1 VNEVRAE
8 MPLGM
13 LGKKLGM
20 TTAFDDEGRAV
31 AVTVLELPPN
41 RLTQVKT
48 PERDGYA
55 AVQLG
60 LGEKKRPTKPETGH
74 AAKAG
79 VSAPAVLR
87 EFRLGDVESYKAG
100 DVVDISIF
108 EGVGAVDIRARS
120 KGRGFAG
127 VIKRHGF
134 HRGPKTHGS
143 KAYRRP
149 KSIGASATPSKVYK
163 GKKMPGHM
171 GHGRLTAAN
180 LKVFGLDAEKS
191 LLIVK
196 GAAPGPNGGL
206 VVVSPSRKSPRAEP
220 KS

>member
-1 VNEVRAE
+1 

-48 PERDGYA
+48 PERDGYG

-60 LGEKKRPTKPETGH
+60 FGEKKRPTKPEAGH

-79 VSAPAVLR
+79 VAAPAALR
-87 EFRLGDVESYKAG
+87 EFRMTDAESFNVGDAVE
-100 DVVDISIF
+100 ISIF
-108 EGVGAVDIRARS
+108 EGVTAVDVRARS

-149 KSIGASATPSKVYK
+149 KSIGASATPSEVYK

-171 GHGRLTAAN
+171 GHRWLTAAN
-180 LKVFGLDAEKS
+180 LKVFRLDAERS
-191 LLIVK
+191 LLVVK

-206 VVVSPSRKSPRAEP
+206 VVVSPSRKAR
-220 KS
+220 

>member
-1 VNEVRAE
+1 MA
-8 MPLGM
+8 LGM

-20 TTAFDDEGRAV
+20 TTVFDDEGRAV

-60 LGEKKRPTKPETGH
+60 LGEKKRPNKPEAGH

-79 VSAPAVLR
+79 VAAPATLQ
-87 EFRLGDVESYKAG
+87 EFRVGDPGVFKAG
-100 DVVDISIF
+100 DVVDVSMF
-108 EGVGAVDIRARS
+108 EGVAAVDIRARS

-127 VIKRHGF
+127 VIKRYGF

-149 KSIGASATPSKVYK
+149 KSIGASATPAEVCK

-171 GHGRLTAAN
+171 GHRWLTAAN
-180 LKVFGLDAEKS
+180 LKVFRVDAEKS
-191 LLIVK
+191 LLVIK

-206 VVVSPSRKSPRAEP
+206 VVVFPARKAVQGAGR
-220 KS
+220 

>member
-1 VNEVRAE
+1 

-20 TTAFDDEGRAV
+20 TTVFDDEGRAL

-48 PERDGYA
+48 LPQDGYA
-55 AVQLG
+55 ALQLG
-60 LGEKKRPTKPETGH
+60 LGEKKRPNKPEAGH
-74 AAKAG
+74 VARAG
-79 VSAPAVLR
+79 VPAPAWLR
-87 EFRLGDVESYKAG
+87 EFRVADAESFKAG
-100 DVVDISIF
+100 DAVDISIF
-108 EGVGAVDIRARS
+108 EGVTAVDVRARS

-163 GKKMPGHM
+163 GKRMPGHM
-171 GHGRLTAAN
+171 GNRWLTAPN
-180 LKVFGLDAEKS
+180 LKVFRLDVGRS
-191 LLIVK
+191 LLVVK

-206 VVVSPSRKSPRAEP
+206 VVVSPARKAR
-220 KS
+220 

>member
-1 VNEVRAE
+1 
-8 MPLGM
+8 MTLGM

-60 LGEKKRPTKPETGH
+60 LGEKKRPTKPEAGH

-79 VSAPAVLR
+79 AKAPATVR
-87 EFRLGDVESYKAG
+87 EFRVADVGAFQAG
-100 DVVDISIF
+100 DLVDVTMF
-108 EGVGAVDIRARS
+108 DGVAAVDVRARS

-127 VIKRHGF
+127 VVKRHGF

-149 KSIGASATPSKVYK
+149 KSIGASATPSEVYK

-171 GHGRLTAAN
+171 GHRWLTAAN
-180 LKVFGLDAEKS
+180 LKVFRVDAEKS
-191 LLIVK
+191 LLVIK

-206 VVVSPSRKSPRAEP
+206 VVVSPARKAAGARAT
-220 KS
+220 KN

>member
-1 VNEVRAE
+1 MA
-8 MPLGM
+8 LGM

-20 TTAFDDEGRAV
+20 TTVFDNEGRAV
-31 AVTVLELPPN
+31 AVTVLELPSN

-60 LGEKKRPTKPETGH
+60 LGEKKRPNKPEAGH

-79 VSAPAVLR
+79 VAAPAKLQ
-87 EFRLGDVESYKAG
+87 EFRVDNPGVFKAG
-100 DVVDISIF
+100 DVVDVSIF
-108 EGVGAVDIRARS
+108 EGVAAVDIRARS

-127 VIKRHGF
+127 VIKRHKF

-149 KSIGASATPSKVYK
+149 KSIGASATPGEVYK

-171 GHGRLTAAN
+171 GHRWLTAAN
-180 LKVFGLDAEKS
+180 LKVFRVDAEKS
-191 LLIVK
+191 LLVIK

-206 VVVSPSRKSPRAEP
+206 VVVFPARKAR
-220 KS
+220 

>member
-1 VNEVRAE
+1 

-60 LGEKKRPTKPETGH
+60 LGEKKRPNKPEAGH

-79 VSAPAVLR
+79 VAASATLR
-87 EFRLGDVESYKAG
+87 EFRLADAASYKAG

-108 EGVGAVDIRARS
+108 EGVAAVDVRARS

-127 VIKRHGF
+127 VVKRHGF
-134 HRGPKTHGS
+134 RRGPKTHGS

-149 KSIGASATPSKVYK
+149 KSIGASATPSEVYK
-163 GKKMPGHM
+163 GKRMPGHM
-171 GHGRLTAAN
+171 GHAWLTAQN
-180 LKVFGLDAEKS
+180 LKIFRLDAEKA

-206 VVVSPSRKSPRAEP
+206 VVVSPARKNKGAAPS
-220 KS
+220 S

>member
-1 VNEVRAE
+1 

-79 VSAPAVLR
+79 VAPPAALR
-87 EFRLGDVESYKAG
+87 EFRLGDAEPYKAG
-100 DVVDISIF
+100 DVVDVSIF
-108 EGVGAVDIRARS
+108 EGVAAVDIRARS

-163 GKKMPGHM
+163 GKRMPGHM
-171 GHGRLTAAN
+171 GHRWLTTAN
-180 LKVFGLDAEKS
+180 LKVFRLDADKS

-206 VVVSPSRKSPRAEP
+206 VVVSPARKAR
-220 KS
+220 

>member
-1 VNEVRAE
+1 

-60 LGEKKRPTKPETGH
+60 FGEKKRPNKPEAGH
-74 AAKAG
+74 AARAG
-79 VSAPAVLR
+79 GATPATLR
-87 EFRLGDVESYKAG
+87 EFRLADVGTYKAG

-108 EGVGAVDIRARS
+108 DGVAAVDVRARS

-127 VIKRHGF
+127 VVKRHGF

-149 KSIGASATPSKVYK
+149 KSIGASATPSEVYK
-163 GKKMPGHM
+163 GKRMPGHM
-171 GHGRLTAAN
+171 GHAWLTAQN
-180 LKVFGLDAEKS
+180 LKVFGLDAEKA

-206 VVVSPSRKSPRAEP
+206 VVVSPARKNKRGGESG
-220 KS
+220 S

>member
-1 VNEVRAE
+1 

-48 PERDGYA
+48 PERDGYG

-60 LGEKKRPTKPETGH
+60 FGEKKRPTKPEAGH

-79 VSAPAVLR
+79 VAAPAALR
-87 EFRLGDVESYKAG
+87 EFRMTDAESFNVGDA
-100 DVVDISIF
+100 VDISIF
-108 EGVGAVDIRARS
+108 EGVTAVDVRARS

-134 HRGPKTHGS
+134 HRGPKSHGS

-149 KSIGASATPSKVYK
+149 KSIGASATPSEVYK

-171 GHGRLTAAN
+171 GHRWLTAAN
-180 LKVFGLDAEKS
+180 LKVFRLDAERS
-191 LLIVK
+191 LLVVK

-206 VVVSPSRKSPRAEP
+206 VVVSPSRKAR
-220 KS
+220 

>member
-1 VNEVRAE
+1 VTEVRELMA
-8 MPLGM
+8 LGM

-31 AVTVLELPPN
+31 GVTVLELSPN

-60 LGEKKRPTKPETGH
+60 LGEKKRPNKPEVGH
-74 AAKAG
+74 AAKSGA
-79 VSAPAVLR
+79 APPAALR
-87 EFRLGDVESYKAG
+87 EFRTADVESFKAG
-100 DVVDISIF
+100 DVVDVSIF
-108 EGVGAVDIRARS
+108 EGVAAVDIRARS

-163 GKKMPGHM
+163 GKRMPGHM
-171 GHGRLTAAN
+171 GHRWLTTAN
-180 LKVFGLDAEKS
+180 LKVFRLDAEKS

-196 GAAPGPNGGL
+196 GAAPGPNGGF
-206 VVVSPSRKSPRAEP
+206 VIVSPSRKVARVES
-220 KS
+220 

>member
-1 VNEVRAE
+1 
-8 MPLGM
+8 
-13 LGKKLGM
+13 LGM
-20 TTAFDDEGRAV
+20 TTVFDGEGRAV

-41 RLTQVKT
+41 RLVQVKT

-60 LGEKKRPTKPETGH
+60 LGERKKPTKAEAGH
-74 AAKAG
+74 AAAAG
-79 VSAPAVLR
+79 VAAPALLR
-87 EFRLGDVESYKAG
+87 EFRVDDAGPLKAG
-100 DVVDISIF
+100 DVVDVSMF
-108 EGVGAVDIRARS
+108 EDVGAVDVRARS

-127 VIKRHGF
+127 VIKRYGF

-171 GHGRLTAAN
+171 GHRWLTAPN
-180 LKVFGLDAEKS
+180 LKVFRVDAAKS
-191 LLIVK
+191 LLVIK
-196 GAAPGPNGGL
+196 GSAPGPNGGV
-206 VVVSPSRKSPRAEP
+206 VVVSPARKAGGGDSGP
-220 KS
+220 

>member
-1 VNEVRAE
+1 MA
-8 MPLGM
+8 LGM

-20 TTAFDDEGRAV
+20 TTAFDEEGRAV

-41 RLTQVKT
+41 RLAQVKT

-60 LGEKKRPTKPETGH
+60 LGEKKRPNKPEAGH
-74 AAKAG
+74 AAKSG
-79 VSAPAVLR
+79 VAVPAVLR
-87 EFRLGDVESYKAG
+87 EFRTADVEPFKAG

-108 EGVGAVDIRARS
+108 EGVAAVDVRARS

-134 HRGPKTHGS
+134 RRGPKSHGS

-163 GKKMPGHM
+163 GKRMPGHM
-171 GHGRLTAAN
+171 GHRWLTTAN
-180 LKVFGLDAEKS
+180 LKVFRLDAAKS

-206 VVVSPSRKSPRAEP
+206 VVVSPSRKAGPA

>member
-1 VNEVRAE
+1 

-20 TTAFDDEGRAV
+20 TTTFDDEGRAV

-48 PERDGYA
+48 PARDGYA

-60 LGEKKRPTKPETGH
+60 WGEKKRPNRPEAGH

-79 VSAPAVLR
+79 VAAPATLR
-87 EFRLGDVESYKAG
+87 EFRLADAGSYKAG

-108 EGVGAVDIRARS
+108 DGVAAVDVRGRS

-127 VIKRHGF
+127 VVKRHGF

-143 KAYRRP
+143 KSYRRP
-149 KSIGASATPSKVYK
+149 KSIGASATPSEVYK
-163 GKKMPGHM
+163 GKRMPGHM
-171 GHGRLTAAN
+171 GHEWLTAQN
-180 LKVFGLDAEKS
+180 LKVFRLDAENG

-206 VVVSPSRKSPRAEP
+206 VVVSPARKKRRGAPTS
-220 KS
+220 

>member
-1 VNEVRAE
+1 

-48 PERDGYA
+48 SERDGYA

-60 LGEKKRPTKPETGH
+60 LGEKKRPNKPETGH

-87 EFRLGDVESYKAG
+87 EFRLGDVEPYKAG

-127 VIKRHGF
+127 VIKRHNF
-134 HRGPKTHGS
+134 HRGPTTHGS

-171 GHGRLTAAN
+171 GHRWLTEAN
-180 LKVFGLDAEKS
+180 LKVFRLDAEKA

-206 VVVSPSRKSPRAEP
+206 VVVLPARKGPRTES

>member
-1 VNEVRAE
+1 
-8 MPLGM
+8 MSLGM

-41 RLTQVKT
+41 RLVQVKT
-48 PERDGYA
+48 AERDGYA
-55 AVQLG
+55 ALQLG
-60 LGEKKRPTKPETGH
+60 LGEKKKATKAEVGH
-74 AAKAG
+74 AAAAG
-79 VSAPAVLR
+79 APAPALLR
-87 EFRLGDVESYKAG
+87 EFRVDDAGEMKAG
-100 DVVDISIF
+100 DVVDVSMF
-108 EGVGAVDIRARS
+108 EGVTAVDIRARS

-127 VIKRHGF
+127 AIKRHGF

-149 KSIGASATPSKVYK
+149 KSIGASATPSEVYK

-171 GHGRLTAAN
+171 GHRWLTAAN
-180 LKVFGLDAEKS
+180 LKVFRVDAEKS
-191 LLIVK
+191 LLVIK

-206 VVVSPSRKSPRAEP
+206 VVVSPARKAA
-220 KS
+220 KAAGL

>member
-1 VNEVRAE
+1 MA
-8 MPLGM
+8 LGM

-20 TTAFDDEGRAV
+20 TTAFDEEGRAV
-31 AVTVLELPPN
+31 GVTVLELPPN

-60 LGEKKRPTKPETGH
+60 LGEKKRPNKPEVGH
-74 AAKAG
+74 AAKSGA
-79 VSAPAVLR
+79 APPVALR
-87 EFRLGDVESYKAG
+87 EFRTADVESFKAG
-100 DVVDISIF
+100 DVVDLSIF
-108 EGVGAVDIRARS
+108 KGVAAVDIRARS

-134 HRGPKTHGS
+134 SRGPKSHGS

-163 GKKMPGHM
+163 GKRMPGHM
-171 GHGRLTAAN
+171 GHRWLTTAN
-180 LKVFGLDAEKS
+180 LKVFRLDAEKS
-191 LLIVK
+191 LLIVR

-206 VVVSPSRKSPRAEP
+206 VVVSPSRKVARVES
-220 KS
+220 

>member
-1 VNEVRAE
+1 

-60 LGEKKRPTKPETGH
+60 LGEKKRPNKPETGH

-79 VSAPAVLR
+79 AAAPATLR
-87 EFRLGDVESYKAG
+87 EFRLADAAPYKTG

-108 EGVGAVDIRARS
+108 EGVAAVDVRARS

-127 VIKRHGF
+127 VVKRHGF

-143 KAYRRP
+143 KSYRRP
-149 KSIGASATPSKVYK
+149 KSIGASATPSEVYK
-163 GKKMPGHM
+163 GKRMPGHM
-171 GHGRLTAAN
+171 GHAWLTAQN
-180 LKVFGLDAEKS
+180 LKIFRLDAEKA

-206 VVVSPSRKSPRAEP
+206 VVVSPARKNKRGAPS
-220 KS
+220 S

>member
-1 VNEVRAE
+1 
-8 MPLGM
+8 MTLGM

-20 TTAFDDEGRAV
+20 TTAFDEEGRAV
-31 AVTVLELPPN
+31 AVTVFELPPN
-41 RLTQVKT
+41 RLTQIKT
-48 PERDGYA
+48 VDRDGYT

-60 LGEKKRPTKPETGH
+60 LAEKKRPTKAQTGH
-74 AAKAG
+74 AEKAG
-79 VSAPAVLR
+79 IPAPAVLR
-87 EFRLGDVESYKAG
+87 EFRVDDVEGYNAG
-100 DVVDISIF
+100 DVIDLSIF
-108 EGVGAVDIRARS
+108 EGVPAVDVRARS

-143 KAYRRP
+143 KSYRRP

-163 GKKMPGHM
+163 GKRMPGHM
-171 GHGRLTAAN
+171 GHRKLIVSN
-180 LKVFGLDAEKS
+180 LKVFRLDAEKS

-206 VVVSPSRKSPRAEP
+206 VEVYPARKARK

>member
-1 VNEVRAE
+1 VSEVRTK

-74 AAKAG
+74 AVKAG
-79 VSAPAVLR
+79 VAAPAVLR
-87 EFRLGDVESYKAG
+87 EFRLGDVEPYQAG
-100 DVVDISIF
+100 DVVEVSIF
-108 EGVGAVDIRARS
+108 EGVGAVDVRARS

-134 HRGPKTHGS
+134 RRGPKTHGS

-149 KSIGASATPSKVYK
+149 KSIGASATPSEVYK
-163 GKKMPGHM
+163 GKRMPGHM
-171 GHGRLTAAN
+171 GHRWLTAAN
-180 LKVFGLDAEKS
+180 LKVFRLDAEKS

-206 VVVSPSRKSPRAEP
+206 VVVSPSRKAR
-220 KS
+220 

>member
-1 VNEVRAE
+1 

-20 TTAFDDEGRAV
+20 TTVFDDEGRAL
-31 AVTVLELPPN
+31 AVTVFELPPN

-55 AVQLG
+55 AIQVG
-60 LGEKKRPTKPETGH
+60 LGEKKRPTKAETGH
-74 AAKAG
+74 AAQTGAA
-79 VSAPAVLR
+79 APAVLR
-87 EFRLGDVESYKAG
+87 EFRLADVEPYKAG

-108 EGVGAVDIRARS
+108 EGVGAVDVRARS

-171 GHGRLTAAN
+171 GDRWLTKTN
-180 LKVFGLDAEKS
+180 LKVFRLDAEKS

-196 GAAPGPNGGL
+196 GAAPGPNGAL
-206 VVVSPSRKSPRAEP
+206 VVVSPTRKGVKGGP

>member
-1 VNEVRAE
+1 

-20 TTAFDDEGRAV
+20 TTVFDDEGRAV
-31 AVTVLELPPN
+31 GVTVLELPPN
-41 RLTQVKT
+41 RLVQVKT

-60 LGEKKRPTKPETGH
+60 LGEKKRPTKPEAGH
-74 AAKAG
+74 AAAAG
-79 VSAPAVLR
+79 SPAPAVLR
-87 EFRLGDVESYKAG
+87 EFRVDDTGDMKAG
-100 DVVDISIF
+100 DVVDVSMF

-127 VIKRHGF
+127 VIKRHKF

-149 KSIGASATPSKVYK
+149 KSIGASATPSEVYK

-171 GHGRLTAAN
+171 GHRWLTAAN
-180 LKVFGLDAEKS
+180 LKVFRVDAEKS
-191 LLIVK
+191 LLVIK

-206 VVVSPSRKSPRAEP
+206 VVVSPSRKAAGAA
-220 KS
+220 KQ

>member
-1 VNEVRAE
+1 

-41 RLTQVKT
+41 RLAQVKT

-60 LGEKKRPTKPETGH
+60 LGEKKRPNKPEAGH
-74 AAKAG
+74 AARAG
-79 VSAPAVLR
+79 IAPPAVLR
-87 EFRLGDVESYKAG
+87 EFRLADVESFKAG

-108 EGVGAVDIRARS
+108 EGVVAVDVRARS

-134 HRGPKTHGS
+134 RRGPKSHGS

-171 GHGRLTAAN
+171 GHRWLTEAN
-180 LKVFGLDAEKS
+180 LKVFRLDAEKS

-206 VVVSPSRKSPRAEP
+206 VVVSPSRKAPPA

>member
-1 VNEVRAE
+1 

-74 AAKAG
+74 AVKAG
-79 VSAPAVLR
+79 VAAPAVLR
-87 EFRLGDVESYKAG
+87 EFRLGDVEPYQAG
-100 DVVDISIF
+100 DVVEVSIF
-108 EGVGAVDIRARS
+108 EGVGAVDVRARS

-134 HRGPKTHGS
+134 RRGPKTHGS

-149 KSIGASATPSKVYK
+149 KSIGASATPSEVYK
-163 GKKMPGHM
+163 GKRMPGHM
-171 GHGRLTAAN
+171 GHRWLTAAN
-180 LKVFGLDAEKS
+180 LKVFRLDAEKS

-206 VVVSPSRKSPRAEP
+206 VVVSPSRKAR
-220 KS
+220 

>member
-1 VNEVRAE
+1 

-20 TTAFDDEGRAV
+20 TTAFDEEGRAV

-41 RLTQVKT
+41 RLTQVKS
-48 PERDGYA
+48 PEKDGYA

-60 LGEKKRPTKPETGH
+60 LGEKKRPNKPEAGH
-74 AAKAG
+74 AARAG
-79 VSAPAVLR
+79 VAPPEVLR
-87 EFRLGDVESYKAG
+87 EFRTADAASFKPG
-100 DVVDISIF
+100 DVVDVSIF
-108 EGVGAVDIRARS
+108 EGVAAVDVRARS

-134 HRGPKTHGS
+134 RRGPKSHGS

-163 GKKMPGHM
+163 GKRMPGHM
-171 GHGRLTAAN
+171 GHRWLTCAS
-180 LKVFGLDAEKS
+180 LKVFRLDAEKS
-191 LLIVK
+191 LLVVK
-196 GAAPGPNGGL
+196 GPTPGPNGGL
-206 VVVSPSRKSPRAEP
+206 VVVSPARKTLRAGA

>member
-1 VNEVRAE
+1 MA
-8 MPLGM
+8 LGM

-31 AVTVLELPPN
+31 AVTVLELSPN
-41 RLTQVKT
+41 RLAQVKT

-55 AVQLG
+55 AVQLA
-60 LGEKKRPTKPETGH
+60 LGEKRRPNKPEAGH

-79 VSAPAVLR
+79 VAAPAALR
-87 EFRLGDVESYKAG
+87 EFRVADAASFKAG
-100 DVVDISIF
+100 DAVDISIF
-108 EGVGAVDIRARS
+108 EGVTAVDVRARS

-127 VIKRHGF
+127 VVKRHGF
-134 HRGPKTHGS
+134 RRGPKTHGS

-149 KSIGASATPSKVYK
+149 KSIGASATPSEVYK

-171 GHGRLTAAN
+171 GNRWLTTAN
-180 LKVFGLDAEKS
+180 LKVFRLDAEKA
-191 LLIVK
+191 LLIVR

-206 VVVSPSRKSPRAEP
+206 VVVSPSRKAVGTGGKP
-220 KS
+220 